1 VKPQRKSAGPQVP
14 PELRLFSRRLLVV
27 LVVLPVGAA
36 CILARAVHLQYFNQ
50 EFLEQRGEAVS
61 VRVDKVRANRG
72 SILDRFGEPLAVSTP
87 VDAVLVNSEKLL
99 ADYEN
104 IRRLAAA
111 LKRNEDWLKQRLAAA
126 PNRQGLPLGVTL
138 EPGESAALMQM
149 RIPGVFTERRYR
161 RYYPSGEVTGHVLG
175 FNGHDDRGQEGLEL
189 GYDQSLGGEDG
200 AMRVQRDRLGLTV
213 KTLANVRTARPGQPL
228 ETSIDL
234 RIQYLAY
241 RSLKAAVEESDAE
254 SGSVVVLDVDTGEVL
269 AMVNQPAFN
278 PNDRSQ
284 LRPDLYRNRAAMDV
298 MEPGSTMKPFVVA
311 SALQAGS
318 ITPTSLINVADDVVV
333 PGRRP
338 VADEHAVDSPATPT
352 TILAKSSNRGMVRI
366 ALGQRKEDLWNTLTG
381 LGFGQNSASGFP
393 GESAGIVPPL
403 KHWRPVAVASLAY
416 GYGLNTTPLQL
427 ASAYATL
434 GAGGVRRP
442 VTFRRVSGPVAGQ
455 RVMEET
461 VAREVVQMLESV
473 VSTEGTGRTAHID
486 GYRVSGKTGTARISS
501 GTQGYITGQYVALFA
516 GMVPASRPRLT
527 AVVVIRNPRGG
538 RYYGG
543 EVSAPVFA
551 EVMSGAVRLMGIP
564 PDNLA
569 GIKPGTLLQ
578 AAAP

>member
-1 VKPQRKSAGPQVP
+1 MKPQRKSAGPQVP

-442 VTFRRVSGPVAGQ
+442 VTFRRGSGPVTGQ

-461 VAREVVQMLESV
+461 VAREVVARPT
-473 VSTEGTGRTAHID
+473 STATACPGRRAP
-486 GYRVSGKTGTARISS
+486 
-501 GTQGYITGQYVALFA
+501 
-516 GMVPASRPRLT
+516 PASAAVRRATSPASTSRCSRAWSRPRGR
-527 AVVVIRNPRGG
+527 ASPRSWS
-538 RYYGG
+538 
-543 EVSAPVFA
+543 SAT
-551 EVMSGAVRLMGIP
+551 R
-564 PDNLA
+564 
-569 GIKPGTLLQ
+569 
-578 AAAP
+578 AAAGTTVAKCRLRCSPR